1 MTKTWRICGKGLN
14 EKKVLANRNMSRKST
29 RLSVRTGT
37 MCTAWQTND
46 HANER
51 TLTKSMEINC
61 ITVYDP
67 NSFIYFFSKVKS
79 M

>member
-1 MTKTWRICGKGLN
+1 MTTTWRICGKGLN

-29 RLSVRTGT
+29 RLCVRTGT
-37 MCTAWQTND
+37 MCTAWKTRD

-51 TLTKSMEINC
+51 TLTKLMEINC

-67 NSFIYFFSKVKS
+67 NSFISFVSKVS
-79 M
+79 SV